1 MEGKVKVLTI
11 QFENELSPKDVSA
24 FRGAI
29 INRVNREHV
38 LFHHHLS
45 DTEVLFNYPLIQYK
59 SIGGKSAILCLAD
72 ATEEAYRIFSG
83 RDKYIQVRDRKFEL
97 ITSSIEFKTRSLQLF
112 PDLKFS
118 FALVN
123 WLALNQK
130 NLGVFNSIQ
139 NPLERV
145 QMLEKIL
152 IANILAFAKG
162 VEWTIT
168 ESINVLIEEVRDQ
181 RIVRFKGIPII
192 AFDVVFKVNID
203 LPLYLGLG
211 KSASHGYGM
220 IKRKIHNSK

>member
-1 MEGKVKVLTI
+1 MFEIKVLLI

-45 DTEVLFNYPLIQYK
+45 DTEVLFKYPLIQYK
-59 SIGGKSAILCLAD
+59 SIGRRSAILCLGE
-72 ATEEAYRIFSG
+72 ATDEAYRIFSG
-83 RDKYIQVRDRKFEL
+83 KDKYIQIRDKKIEL
-97 ITSSIEFKTRSLQLF
+97 ITSSMEFKTKSLQVCS
-112 PDLKFS
+112 DLKHS
-118 FALVN
+118 FVLVN

-130 NLGVFNSIQ
+130 NLDVFNSFQ
-139 NPLERV
+139 NPLEKV
-145 QMLEKIL
+145 VMLEKIL
-152 IANILAFAKG
+152 TANILAFAKG
-162 VEWTIT
+162 IGWTIT
-168 ESINVLIEEVRDQ
+168 EPINVLIEEVQDQ
-181 RIVRFKGIPII
+181 RIIRFKGIPLL

-220 IKRKIHNSK
+220 LKKKTHNRK

>member
-1 MEGKVKVLTI
+1 MESKVQVLLI
-11 QFENELSPKDVSA
+11 QFENELSPKDVPA

-45 DTEVLFNYPLIQYK
+45 ETDVLFKYPLIQYK
-59 SIGGKSAILCLAD
+59 SIVGKPAILCLGD

-83 RDKYIQVRDRKFEL
+83 KDKFVQIRDKKFEL
-97 ITSSIEFKTRSLQLF
+97 ITNSMEFKTKSLQVSSEI
-112 PDLKFS
+112 KHS
-118 FALVN
+118 FVLVN

-130 NLGVFNSIQ
+130 NLDVFNTFQ
-139 NPLERV
+139 NPLEKV
-145 QMLEKIL
+145 EMLEKIL
-152 IANILAFAKG
+152 TANILAFAKG
-162 VEWTIT
+162 IGWTIT
-168 ESINVLIEEVRDQ
+168 KPINVLIEEVQDQ
-181 RIVRFKGIPII
+181 RIIRFKGIPML

-220 IKRKIHNSK
+220 LKRKIYNRK